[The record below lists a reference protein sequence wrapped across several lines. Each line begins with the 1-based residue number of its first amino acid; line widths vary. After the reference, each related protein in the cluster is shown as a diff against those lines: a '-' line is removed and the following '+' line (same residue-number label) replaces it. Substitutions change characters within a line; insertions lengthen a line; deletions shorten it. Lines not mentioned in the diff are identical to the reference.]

1 MEYWTLQDLNI
12 VNYLYNLLW
21 GEDEKVEEQ
30 KTEVNPVLDY
40 QKIIKQYRNSQE
52 ENRRKNLVDYYKYGY
67 F

>member
-21 GEDEKVEEQ
+21 GGHEKEEEQ
-30 KTEVNPVLDY
+30 KTEVRPVLDY
-40 QKIIKQYRNSQE
+40 QKIIEQYRNAQE
-52 ENRRKNLVDYYKYGY
+52 ENRRKDLVNYYKYGY

>member
-21 GEDEKVEEQ
+21 GEHVKDEEH
-30 KTEVNPVLDY
+30 KTEVRPVLDY
-40 QKIIKQYRNSQE
+40 QKIIEQYRNAQE
-52 ENRRKNLVDYYKYGY
+52 ENKRKDLVNYYKYGY